1 MSKFIEP
8 SVEEIKLEKVYQ
20 DMGLSDQEYEKVCDI
35 LGRQPNFT
43 ETGIFSVMWSEH
55 CSYKH
60 SKPFLKQ
67 FPTSGDHVLMGPGE
81 GAGVV
86 DIGDNQA
93 VVFKVESHN
102 HPSAIEPYQ
111 GAATGVGG
119 IIRDIVSIGARPINL
134 LNSLRF
140 GELDNKQNQRLLKGV
155 VKGIGGYGNCIG
167 IPTTAGEIEFDE
179 RYDGNPLV
187 NAMCVGVINHDMIQK
202 GTAKGVGNSVIY
214 VGLKTG
220 RDGIH
225 GATFASEELTEES
238 ESKRP
243 SVQIGDPFVGKKLM
257 EATLEAITFDE
268 LVGIQDMGAAG
279 LTSSSSEMA
288 AKGGSGLHLR
298 LEQVPTREP
307 GISPYE
313 MMLSETQ
320 ERMLL
325 VVEKGTEQK
334 FLDLFDKHEL
344 DSAVIGEVTDTN
356 RFVLTYDDEVYAD
369 IPVEPLADEAPVY
382 ILEGEEKDY
391 NTSKN
396 DYTHIDV
403 KDTFFK
409 LLKHPTI
416 ASKHYLY
423 DQYDQQVGANTI
435 IKPGLQASVV
445 RVEGTN
451 KAIASTIDGEA
462 RYVYNNPYE
471 GGKMVVA
478 EAYRNLIA
486 VGATPLAMTDCLNYG
501 SPEKKEIYQQLI
513 DSTKGMAEACD
524 ILKTPVVSGNVS
536 LYNETKGTSIF
547 PTPVVGMVGLIE
559 NVNYL
564 NDFEPQVGDKLYLI
578 GDTKD
583 DFGGSQLEKLI
594 YGKVNHEFESLD
606 LSSEVEKGESIKTA
620 IREGL
625 LSHVQTVGKGGL
637 LITLAKLSAHYGLG
651 LKSSIDITNA
661 QLFSETQG
669 RYVVSDQNELRG
681 ERGLGL
687 LTEAIK
693 DDQMERLK
701 GYQHAI
707 GHVRYATSGNKGI
720 ENIQPF
726 LYHFY
731 DMSVG
736 ICHNGNLIN
745 AKSLRQNLEK
755 QGAIFHSSSDTEVIM
770 HLIRRSK
777 APTFEEALKESLRKV
792 KGGFTFAILTKDALY
807 GAVDPNAIRPLVVGK
822 MKDGTYIL
830 ASETCAI
837 DVLGAEFVQDIHAG
851 EYVVINDKGIT
862 VKSYTHHTTTAISA
876 MEYIYF
882 ARPDSTIAGKNVHAV
897 RKASGK
903 KLAQESPVN
912 ADMVIGVPNSSL
924 SAASGYAE
932 EIGLPYEMGLVKN
945 QYVAR
950 TFIQPTQELREQG
963 VRVKLSAVK
972 DIVDG
977 KNIIL
982 VDDSIVRGTTIRRIV
997 KMLKD
1002 SGANK
1007 VHVRIASPEFMFPS
1021 FYGIDVSTTAELI
1034 SASKSPEEIKDYI
1047 GADSLAYLSLDG
1059 LIESIGLDYDAPYSG
1074 LCVESFTGDYPAGL
1088 YDYEANYKAHLSHRQ
1103 KQYISKN
1110 KHFFDS
1116 EGNLN
1121 V

>member
-8 SVEEIKLEKVYQ
+8 SIEEIKLEKLYQ
-20 DMGLSDQEYEKVCDI
+20 DMGLSDEEYNKVREI
-35 LGRQPNFT
+35 LGREPNFT
-43 ETGIFSVMWSEH
+43 EVGIFSVMWSEH

-67 FPTSGDHVLMGPGE
+67 FPTTGEHVLMGPGE

-140 GELDNKQNQRLLKGV
+140 GELSVKQNQRLLKGV
-155 VKGIGGYGNCIG
+155 VRGIGGYGNCIG

-187 NAMCVGVINHDMIQK
+187 NAMCVGVIDHDMVQK
-202 GTAKGVGNSVIY
+202 GTAKGEGNSVIY

-288 AKGGSGLHLR
+288 AKGGSGLVLY
-298 LEQVPTREP
+298 LDQVPTREP

-344 DSAVIGEVTDTN
+344 DSAVIGEVTDTD
-356 RFVLTYDDEVYAD
+356 RFVLKYEDEVYAD
-369 IPVEPLADEAPVY
+369 IPVDALADEAPVY
-382 ILEGEEKDY
+382 ILEGEEKEY

-396 DYTHIDV
+396 DYSEINVQDV
-403 KDTFFK
+403 FKK

-423 DQYDQQVGANTI
+423 EQYDQQVGANTI
-435 IKPGLQASVV
+435 IKPGLQSSVV

-462 RYVYNNPYE
+462 RYVFNQPYE

-513 DSTKGMAEACD
+513 DSTKGMAEACEV
-524 ILKTPVVSGNVS
+524 LKTPVVSGNVS
-536 LYNETKGTSIF
+536 LYNETRGTSIF

-559 NVNYL
+559 DIQYL
-564 NDFEPQVGDKLYLI
+564 NDFHPETGHTLYLV
-578 GDTKD
+578 GETRN
-583 DFGGSQLEKLI
+583 DFGGSQIEKLL
-594 YGKVNHEFESLD
+594 YSKVNHEYEEID
-606 LSSEVEKGESIKTA
+606 LGDEVAKGEAIKTS
-620 IREGL
+620 IRNGIA
-625 LSHVQTVGKGGL
+625 SHVQTVGKGGL
-637 LITLAKLSAHYGLG
+637 LITLAKISTYYNLG
-651 LKSSIDITNA
+651 LEAKVELSDA

-669 RYVVSDQNELRG
+669 RYVVAVKEGQTLDVDG
-681 ERGLGL
+681 
-687 LTEAIK
+687 AIK
-693 DDQMERLK
+693 IGELTDVDEFK
-701 GYQHAI
+701 VSNTTSTITEKVSDIKAI
-707 GHVRYATSGNKGI
+707 W
-720 ENIQPF
+720 E
-726 LYHFY
+726 
-731 DMSVG
+731 
-736 ICHNGNLIN
+736 
-745 AKSLRQNLEK
+745 
-755 QGAIFHSSSDTEVIM
+755 GAISEC
-770 HLIRRSK
+770 
-777 APTFEEALKESLRKV
+777 
-792 KGGFTFAILTKDALY
+792 LTT
-807 GAVDPNAIRPLVVGK
+807 VD
-822 MKDGTYIL
+822 
-830 ASETCAI
+830 
-837 DVLGAEFVQDIHAG
+837 
-851 EYVVINDKGIT
+851 
-862 VKSYTHHTTTAISA
+862 
-876 MEYIYF
+876 
-882 ARPDSTIAGKNVHAV
+882 
-897 RKASGK
+897 
-903 KLAQESPVN
+903 
-912 ADMVIGVPNSSL
+912 
-924 SAASGYAE
+924 
-932 EIGLPYEMGLVKN
+932 
-945 QYVAR
+945 
-950 TFIQPTQELREQG
+950 
-963 VRVKLSAVK
+963 
-972 DIVDG
+972 
-977 KNIIL
+977 
-982 VDDSIVRGTTIRRIV
+982 
-997 KMLKD
+997 
-1002 SGANK
+1002 
-1007 VHVRIASPEFMFPS
+1007 
-1021 FYGIDVSTTAELI
+1021 
-1034 SASKSPEEIKDYI
+1034 
-1047 GADSLAYLSLDG
+1047 
-1059 LIESIGLDYDAPYSG
+1059 
-1074 LCVESFTGDYPAGL
+1074 
-1088 YDYEANYKAHLSHRQ
+1088 
-1103 KQYISKN
+1103 
-1110 KHFFDS
+1110 
-1116 EGNLN
+1116 
-1121 V
+1121 

>member
-8 SVEEIKLEKVYQ
+8 SIEEIKLEKLYQ
-20 DMGLSDQEYEKVCDI
+20 DMGLSDEEYNKVREI
-35 LGRQPNFT
+35 LGREPNFT
-43 ETGIFSVMWSEH
+43 EVGIFSVMWSEH

-67 FPTSGDHVLMGPGE
+67 FPTTGEHVLMGPGE

-140 GELDNKQNQRLLKGV
+140 GELSVKQNQRLLKGV
-155 VKGIGGYGNCIG
+155 VRGIGGYGNCIG

-187 NAMCVGVINHDMIQK
+187 NAMCVGVIDHDMVQK
-202 GTAKGVGNSVIY
+202 GTAKGEGNSVIY

-288 AKGGSGLHLR
+288 AKGGSGLVLY
-298 LEQVPTREP
+298 LDQVPTREP

-344 DSAVIGEVTDTN
+344 DSAVIGEVTDTD
-356 RFVLTYDDEVYAD
+356 RFVLKYEDEVYAD
-369 IPVEPLADEAPVY
+369 IPVDALADEAPVY
-382 ILEGEEKDY
+382 ILEGEEKEY

-396 DYTHIDV
+396 DYSEINVQDV
-403 KDTFFK
+403 FKK

-423 DQYDQQVGANTI
+423 EQYDQQVGANTI
-435 IKPGLQASVV
+435 IKPGLQSSVV

-462 RYVYNNPYE
+462 RYVFYQPYE

-513 DSTKGMAEACD
+513 DSTKGMAEACEV
-524 ILKTPVVSGNVS
+524 LKTPVVSGNVS
-536 LYNETKGTSIF
+536 LYNETRGTSIF

-559 NVNYL
+559 DIQYL
-564 NDFEPQVGDKLYLI
+564 NDFHPETGHTLYLV
-578 GDTKD
+578 GETRN
-583 DFGGSQLEKLI
+583 DFGGSQIEKLL
-594 YGKVNHEFESLD
+594 YSKVNHEYEEID
-606 LSSEVEKGESIKTA
+606 LGDEVAKGEAIKTS
-620 IREGL
+620 IRNGIA
-625 LSHVQTVGKGGL
+625 SHVQTVGKGGL
-637 LITLAKLSAHYGLG
+637 LITLAKISAYYNLG
-651 LKSSIDITNA
+651 LEAKVELSDA

-669 RYVVSDQNELRG
+669 RYVVAVKEGQTLDVDG
-681 ERGLGL
+681 
-687 LTEAIK
+687 AIK
-693 DDQMERLK
+693 IGELTDVDEFK
-701 GYQHAI
+701 VSNTTSTITEKVSDIKAI
-707 GHVRYATSGNKGI
+707 W
-720 ENIQPF
+720 E
-726 LYHFY
+726 
-731 DMSVG
+731 
-736 ICHNGNLIN
+736 
-745 AKSLRQNLEK
+745 
-755 QGAIFHSSSDTEVIM
+755 GAISEC
-770 HLIRRSK
+770 
-777 APTFEEALKESLRKV
+777 
-792 KGGFTFAILTKDALY
+792 LTT
-807 GAVDPNAIRPLVVGK
+807 VD
-822 MKDGTYIL
+822 
-830 ASETCAI
+830 
-837 DVLGAEFVQDIHAG
+837 
-851 EYVVINDKGIT
+851 
-862 VKSYTHHTTTAISA
+862 
-876 MEYIYF
+876 
-882 ARPDSTIAGKNVHAV
+882 
-897 RKASGK
+897 
-903 KLAQESPVN
+903 
-912 ADMVIGVPNSSL
+912 
-924 SAASGYAE
+924 
-932 EIGLPYEMGLVKN
+932 
-945 QYVAR
+945 
-950 TFIQPTQELREQG
+950 
-963 VRVKLSAVK
+963 
-972 DIVDG
+972 
-977 KNIIL
+977 
-982 VDDSIVRGTTIRRIV
+982 
-997 KMLKD
+997 
-1002 SGANK
+1002 
-1007 VHVRIASPEFMFPS
+1007 
-1021 FYGIDVSTTAELI
+1021 
-1034 SASKSPEEIKDYI
+1034 
-1047 GADSLAYLSLDG
+1047 
-1059 LIESIGLDYDAPYSG
+1059 
-1074 LCVESFTGDYPAGL
+1074 
-1088 YDYEANYKAHLSHRQ
+1088 
-1103 KQYISKN
+1103 
-1110 KHFFDS
+1110 
-1116 EGNLN
+1116 
-1121 V
+1121 

>member
-8 SVEEIKLEKVYQ
+8 SIEEIKLEKLYQ
-20 DMGLSDQEYEKVCDI
+20 DMGLSDEEYNKVREI
-35 LGRQPNFT
+35 LGREPNFT
-43 ETGIFSVMWSEH
+43 EVGIFSVMWSEH

-67 FPTSGDHVLMGPGE
+67 FPTTGEHVLMGPGE

-140 GELDNKQNQRLLKGV
+140 GELSVKQNQRLLKGV
-155 VKGIGGYGNCIG
+155 VRGIGGYGNCIG

-187 NAMCVGVINHDMIQK
+187 NAMCVGVIDHDMVQK
-202 GTAKGVGNSVIY
+202 GTAKGEGNSVIY

-288 AKGGSGLHLR
+288 AKGGSGLVLY
-298 LEQVPTREP
+298 LDQVPTREP

-344 DSAVIGEVTDTN
+344 DSAVIGEVTNTD
-356 RFVLTYDDEVYAD
+356 RFVLKYEDEVYAD
-369 IPVEPLADEAPVY
+369 IPVDALADEAPVY
-382 ILEGEEKDY
+382 ILEGEEKEY

-396 DYTHIDV
+396 DYSEINVQDV
-403 KDTFFK
+403 FKK

-423 DQYDQQVGANTI
+423 EQYDQQVGANTI
-435 IKPGLQASVV
+435 IKPGLQSSVV

-462 RYVYNNPYE
+462 RYVFNQPYE

-501 SPEKKEIYQQLI
+501 SPEKKDIYQQLI
-513 DSTKGMAEACD
+513 DSTKGMAEACEV
-524 ILKTPVVSGNVS
+524 LKTPVVSGNVS
-536 LYNETKGTSIF
+536 LYNETRGTSIF

-559 NVNYL
+559 DIQYL
-564 NDFEPQVGDKLYLI
+564 NDFHPETGHTLYLV
-578 GDTKD
+578 GETRN
-583 DFGGSQLEKLI
+583 DFGGSQIEKLL
-594 YGKVNHEFESLD
+594 YSKVNHEYEEID
-606 LSSEVEKGESIKTA
+606 LGDEVAKGEAIKTS
-620 IREGL
+620 IRNGIA
-625 LSHVQTVGKGGL
+625 SHVQTVGKGGL
-637 LITLAKLSAHYGLG
+637 LITLAKISAYYNLG
-651 LKSSIDITNA
+651 LEAKVELSDA

-669 RYVVSDQNELRG
+669 RYVVAVKEGQTLDVDG
-681 ERGLGL
+681 
-687 LTEAIK
+687 AIK
-693 DDQMERLK
+693 IGELTDVDEFK
-701 GYQHAI
+701 VANTTSTITEKVSDIKAI
-707 GHVRYATSGNKGI
+707 W
-720 ENIQPF
+720 E
-726 LYHFY
+726 
-731 DMSVG
+731 
-736 ICHNGNLIN
+736 
-745 AKSLRQNLEK
+745 
-755 QGAIFHSSSDTEVIM
+755 GAISEC
-770 HLIRRSK
+770 
-777 APTFEEALKESLRKV
+777 
-792 KGGFTFAILTKDALY
+792 LTT
-807 GAVDPNAIRPLVVGK
+807 VD
-822 MKDGTYIL
+822 
-830 ASETCAI
+830 
-837 DVLGAEFVQDIHAG
+837 
-851 EYVVINDKGIT
+851 
-862 VKSYTHHTTTAISA
+862 
-876 MEYIYF
+876 
-882 ARPDSTIAGKNVHAV
+882 
-897 RKASGK
+897 
-903 KLAQESPVN
+903 
-912 ADMVIGVPNSSL
+912 
-924 SAASGYAE
+924 
-932 EIGLPYEMGLVKN
+932 
-945 QYVAR
+945 
-950 TFIQPTQELREQG
+950 
-963 VRVKLSAVK
+963 
-972 DIVDG
+972 
-977 KNIIL
+977 
-982 VDDSIVRGTTIRRIV
+982 
-997 KMLKD
+997 
-1002 SGANK
+1002 
-1007 VHVRIASPEFMFPS
+1007 
-1021 FYGIDVSTTAELI
+1021 
-1034 SASKSPEEIKDYI
+1034 
-1047 GADSLAYLSLDG
+1047 
-1059 LIESIGLDYDAPYSG
+1059 
-1074 LCVESFTGDYPAGL
+1074 
-1088 YDYEANYKAHLSHRQ
+1088 
-1103 KQYISKN
+1103 
-1110 KHFFDS
+1110 
-1116 EGNLN
+1116 
-1121 V
+1121 

>member
-8 SVEEIKLEKVYQ
+8 SIEEIKLEKLYQ
-20 DMGLSDQEYEKVCDI
+20 DMGLSDEEYNKVREI
-35 LGRQPNFT
+35 LGREPNFT
-43 ETGIFSVMWSEH
+43 EVGIFSVMWSEH

-67 FPTSGDHVLMGPGE
+67 FPTTGEHVLMGPGE

-140 GELDNKQNQRLLKGV
+140 GELSVKQNQRLLKGV
-155 VKGIGGYGNCIG
+155 VRGIGGYGNCIG

-187 NAMCVGVINHDMIQK
+187 NAMCVGVIDHDMVQK
-202 GTAKGVGNSVIY
+202 GTAKGEGNSVIY

-288 AKGGSGLHLR
+288 AKGGSGLVLY
-298 LEQVPTREP
+298 LDQVPTREP

-344 DSAVIGEVTDTN
+344 DSAVIGEVTDTD
-356 RFVLTYDDEVYAD
+356 RFVLKYEDEVYAD
-369 IPVEPLADEAPVY
+369 IPVDALADEAPVY
-382 ILEGEEKDY
+382 ILEGEEKEY

-396 DYTHIDV
+396 DYSEINVQDV
-403 KDTFFK
+403 FKK

-423 DQYDQQVGANTI
+423 EQYDQQVGANTI
-435 IKPGLQASVV
+435 IKPGLQSSVV

-462 RYVYNNPYE
+462 RYVFNQPYE

-513 DSTKGMAEACD
+513 DSTKGMAEACEV
-524 ILKTPVVSGNVS
+524 LKTPVVSGNVS
-536 LYNETKGTSIF
+536 LYNETRGTSIF

-559 NVNYL
+559 DIQYL
-564 NDFEPQVGDKLYLI
+564 NDFHPEIGHTLYLV
-578 GDTKD
+578 GETRN
-583 DFGGSQLEKLI
+583 DFGGSQIEKLL
-594 YGKVNHEFESLD
+594 YSKVNHEYEEID
-606 LSSEVEKGESIKTA
+606 LGDEVAKGEAIKTS
-620 IREGL
+620 IRNGIA
-625 LSHVQTVGKGGL
+625 SHVQTVGKGGL
-637 LITLAKLSAHYGLG
+637 LITLAKISAYYNLG
-651 LKSSIDITNA
+651 LEAKVELSDA

-669 RYVVSDQNELRG
+669 RYVVAVKEGQTLDVDG
-681 ERGLGL
+681 
-687 LTEAIK
+687 AIK
-693 DDQMERLK
+693 IGELTDVDEFK
-701 GYQHAI
+701 VSNTTSTITEKVSDIKAI
-707 GHVRYATSGNKGI
+707 W
-720 ENIQPF
+720 E
-726 LYHFY
+726 
-731 DMSVG
+731 
-736 ICHNGNLIN
+736 
-745 AKSLRQNLEK
+745 
-755 QGAIFHSSSDTEVIM
+755 GAISEC
-770 HLIRRSK
+770 
-777 APTFEEALKESLRKV
+777 
-792 KGGFTFAILTKDALY
+792 LTT
-807 GAVDPNAIRPLVVGK
+807 VD
-822 MKDGTYIL
+822 
-830 ASETCAI
+830 
-837 DVLGAEFVQDIHAG
+837 
-851 EYVVINDKGIT
+851 
-862 VKSYTHHTTTAISA
+862 
-876 MEYIYF
+876 
-882 ARPDSTIAGKNVHAV
+882 
-897 RKASGK
+897 
-903 KLAQESPVN
+903 
-912 ADMVIGVPNSSL
+912 
-924 SAASGYAE
+924 
-932 EIGLPYEMGLVKN
+932 
-945 QYVAR
+945 
-950 TFIQPTQELREQG
+950 
-963 VRVKLSAVK
+963 
-972 DIVDG
+972 
-977 KNIIL
+977 
-982 VDDSIVRGTTIRRIV
+982 
-997 KMLKD
+997 
-1002 SGANK
+1002 
-1007 VHVRIASPEFMFPS
+1007 
-1021 FYGIDVSTTAELI
+1021 
-1034 SASKSPEEIKDYI
+1034 
-1047 GADSLAYLSLDG
+1047 
-1059 LIESIGLDYDAPYSG
+1059 
-1074 LCVESFTGDYPAGL
+1074 
-1088 YDYEANYKAHLSHRQ
+1088 
-1103 KQYISKN
+1103 
-1110 KHFFDS
+1110 
-1116 EGNLN
+1116 
-1121 V
+1121 

>member
-8 SVEEIKLEKVYQ
+8 SNEEIKLEKLYQ
-20 DMGLSDQEYEKVCDI
+20 DMGLSDKEYDKVVEI
-35 LGRQPNFT
+35 LGREPNFT
-43 ETGIFSVMWSEH
+43 EVGIFSVMWSEH

-67 FPTSGDHVLMGPGE
+67 FPTTGEHVLMGPGE

-86 DIGDNQA
+86 DIGENQA

-140 GELDNKQNQRLLKGV
+140 GELTVKQNQRLLKGV
-155 VKGIGGYGNCIG
+155 VSGIGGYGNCIG

-187 NAMCVGVINHDMIQK
+187 NAMCVGIIDHDMVQK

-298 LEQVPTREP
+298 LDQVPTREP

-334 FLDLFDKHEL
+334 FLDLFNKHEL
-344 DSAVIGEVTDTN
+344 DSAVIGEVTDTD

-369 IPVEPLADEAPVY
+369 IPVQPLADEAPVY
-382 ILEGEEKDY
+382 ILEGEEKEY

-396 DYTHIDV
+396 DYSNIDV
-403 KDTFFK
+403 HDTFIK
-409 LLKHPTI
+409 LLQHPTT
-416 ASKHYLY
+416 ASKHHLY
-423 DQYDQQVGANTI
+423 EQYDQQVGANTI

-445 RVEGTN
+445 RVEGTQ

-462 RYVYNNPYE
+462 RYVFNQPYE

-513 DSTKGMAEACD
+513 DSTKGMSEACEV
-524 ILKTPVVSGNVS
+524 LQTPVVSGNVS
-536 LYNETKGTSIF
+536 LYNETRGTSIF

-559 NVNYL
+559 DVSYL
-564 NDFEPQVGDKLYLI
+564 KEFKPKAGDKIYLV
-578 GDTKD
+578 GETRD
-583 DFGGSQLEKLI
+583 DFGGSQLEKLL
-594 YGKVNHEFESLD
+594 YGSVNHEFESID
-606 LSSEVEKGESIKTA
+606 LSDEVSKGKSIKQA
-620 IREGL
+620 IRNGIA
-625 LSHVQTVGKGGL
+625 SHVQTVGKGGL
-637 LITLAKLSAHYGLG
+637 LVTLAKISAHYDLG
-651 LKSSIDITNA
+651 MQAQLDVTNA

-669 RYVVSDQNELRG
+669 RYIVIVKKGQTLDIDQAQEIGQLTHQQSFDISNSDVKIKENVSD
-681 ERGLGL
+681 
-687 LTEAIK
+687 IK
-693 DDQMERLK
+693 QKWE
-701 GYQHAI
+701 
-707 GHVRYATSGNKGI
+707 
-720 ENIQPF
+720 
-726 LYHFY
+726 
-731 DMSVG
+731 
-736 ICHNGNLIN
+736 
-745 AKSLRQNLEK
+745 
-755 QGAIFHSSSDTEVIM
+755 GAIVQC
-770 HLIRRSK
+770 
-777 APTFEEALKESLRKV
+777 
-792 KGGFTFAILTKDALY
+792 LT
-807 GAVDPNAIRPLVVGK
+807 
-822 MKDGTYIL
+822 T
-830 ASETCAI
+830 
-837 DVLGAEFVQDIHAG
+837 QD
-851 EYVVINDKGIT
+851 
-862 VKSYTHHTTTAISA
+862 
-876 MEYIYF
+876 
-882 ARPDSTIAGKNVHAV
+882 
-897 RKASGK
+897 
-903 KLAQESPVN
+903 
-912 ADMVIGVPNSSL
+912 
-924 SAASGYAE
+924 
-932 EIGLPYEMGLVKN
+932 
-945 QYVAR
+945 
-950 TFIQPTQELREQG
+950 
-963 VRVKLSAVK
+963 
-972 DIVDG
+972 
-977 KNIIL
+977 
-982 VDDSIVRGTTIRRIV
+982 
-997 KMLKD
+997 
-1002 SGANK
+1002 
-1007 VHVRIASPEFMFPS
+1007 
-1021 FYGIDVSTTAELI
+1021 
-1034 SASKSPEEIKDYI
+1034 
-1047 GADSLAYLSLDG
+1047 
-1059 LIESIGLDYDAPYSG
+1059 
-1074 LCVESFTGDYPAGL
+1074 
-1088 YDYEANYKAHLSHRQ
+1088 
-1103 KQYISKN
+1103 
-1110 KHFFDS
+1110 
-1116 EGNLN
+1116 
-1121 V
+1121 

>member
-8 SVEEIKLEKVYQ
+8 SIEEIKLEKLYQ
-20 DMGLSDQEYEKVCDI
+20 DMGLSDEEYNKVREI
-35 LGRQPNFT
+35 LGREPNFT
-43 ETGIFSVMWSEH
+43 EVGIFSVMWSEH

-67 FPTSGDHVLMGPGE
+67 FPTTGEHVLMGPGE

-140 GELDNKQNQRLLKGV
+140 GELSVKQNQRLLKGV
-155 VKGIGGYGNCIG
+155 VRGIGGYGNCIG

-187 NAMCVGVINHDMIQK
+187 NAMCVGVIDHDMVQK
-202 GTAKGVGNSVIY
+202 GTAKGEGNSVIY

-288 AKGGSGLHLR
+288 AKGGSGLVLHLD
-298 LEQVPTREP
+298 QVPTREP

-344 DSAVIGEVTDTN
+344 DSAVIGEVTNTD
-356 RFVLTYDDEVYAD
+356 RFVLKYEDEVYAD
-369 IPVEPLADEAPVY
+369 IPVDALADEAPVY
-382 ILEGEEKDY
+382 ILEGEEKEY

-396 DYTHIDV
+396 DYSEINVQDV
-403 KDTFFK
+403 FKK

-423 DQYDQQVGANTI
+423 EQYDQQVGANTI
-435 IKPGLQASVV
+435 IKPGLQSSVV

-462 RYVYNNPYE
+462 RYVFNQPYE

-501 SPEKKEIYQQLI
+501 SPEKKDIYQQLI
-513 DSTKGMAEACD
+513 DSTKGMAEACEV
-524 ILKTPVVSGNVS
+524 LKTPVVSGNVS
-536 LYNETKGTSIF
+536 LYNETRGTSIF

-559 NVNYL
+559 DIQYL
-564 NDFEPQVGDKLYLI
+564 NDFHPETGHTLYLV
-578 GDTKD
+578 GETRN
-583 DFGGSQLEKLI
+583 DFGGSQIEKLL
-594 YGKVNHEFESLD
+594 YSKVNHEYEEID
-606 LSSEVEKGESIKTA
+606 LGDEVAKGEAIKTS
-620 IREGL
+620 IRNEIA
-625 LSHVQTVGKGGL
+625 SHVQTVGKGGL
-637 LITLAKLSAHYGLG
+637 LITLAKISAYYNLG
-651 LKSSIDITNA
+651 LEAKVELSDA

-669 RYVVSDQNELRG
+669 RYVVAVKEGQTLDVDG
-681 ERGLGL
+681 
-687 LTEAIK
+687 AIK
-693 DDQMERLK
+693 IGELTDVDEFK
-701 GYQHAI
+701 VSNTTSTITEKVSDIKAI
-707 GHVRYATSGNKGI
+707 W
-720 ENIQPF
+720 E
-726 LYHFY
+726 
-731 DMSVG
+731 
-736 ICHNGNLIN
+736 
-745 AKSLRQNLEK
+745 
-755 QGAIFHSSSDTEVIM
+755 GAISEC
-770 HLIRRSK
+770 
-777 APTFEEALKESLRKV
+777 
-792 KGGFTFAILTKDALY
+792 LTT
-807 GAVDPNAIRPLVVGK
+807 VD
-822 MKDGTYIL
+822 
-830 ASETCAI
+830 
-837 DVLGAEFVQDIHAG
+837 
-851 EYVVINDKGIT
+851 
-862 VKSYTHHTTTAISA
+862 
-876 MEYIYF
+876 
-882 ARPDSTIAGKNVHAV
+882 
-897 RKASGK
+897 
-903 KLAQESPVN
+903 
-912 ADMVIGVPNSSL
+912 
-924 SAASGYAE
+924 
-932 EIGLPYEMGLVKN
+932 
-945 QYVAR
+945 
-950 TFIQPTQELREQG
+950 
-963 VRVKLSAVK
+963 
-972 DIVDG
+972 
-977 KNIIL
+977 
-982 VDDSIVRGTTIRRIV
+982 
-997 KMLKD
+997 
-1002 SGANK
+1002 
-1007 VHVRIASPEFMFPS
+1007 
-1021 FYGIDVSTTAELI
+1021 
-1034 SASKSPEEIKDYI
+1034 
-1047 GADSLAYLSLDG
+1047 
-1059 LIESIGLDYDAPYSG
+1059 
-1074 LCVESFTGDYPAGL
+1074 
-1088 YDYEANYKAHLSHRQ
+1088 
-1103 KQYISKN
+1103 
-1110 KHFFDS
+1110 
-1116 EGNLN
+1116 
-1121 V
+1121 

>member
-8 SVEEIKLEKVYQ
+8 SIEEIKLEKLYQ
-20 DMGLSDQEYEKVCDI
+20 DMGLSDEEYNKVREI
-35 LGRQPNFT
+35 LGREPNFT
-43 ETGIFSVMWSEH
+43 EVGIFSVMWSEH

-67 FPTSGDHVLMGPGE
+67 FPTTGEHVLIGRGE

-140 GELDNKQNQRLLKGV
+140 GELSVKQNQRLLKGV
-155 VKGIGGYGNCIG
+155 VRGIGGYGNCIG

-187 NAMCVGVINHDMIQK
+187 NAMCVGVIDHDMVQK
-202 GTAKGVGNSVIY
+202 GTAKGEGNSVIY

-288 AKGGSGLHLR
+288 AKGGSGLVLY
-298 LEQVPTREP
+298 LDQVPTREP

-344 DSAVIGEVTDTN
+344 DSAVIGEVTDTD
-356 RFVLTYDDEVYAD
+356 RFVLKYEDEVYAD
-369 IPVEPLADEAPVY
+369 IPVDALADEAPVY
-382 ILEGEEKDY
+382 ILEGEEKEY

-396 DYTHIDV
+396 DYSEINVQDV
-403 KDTFFK
+403 FKK

-423 DQYDQQVGANTI
+423 EQYDQQVGANTI
-435 IKPGLQASVV
+435 IKPGLQSSVV

-462 RYVYNNPYE
+462 RYVFNQPYE

-513 DSTKGMAEACD
+513 DSTKGMAEACEV
-524 ILKTPVVSGNVS
+524 LKTPVVSGNVS
-536 LYNETKGTSIF
+536 LYNETRGTSIF

-559 NVNYL
+559 DIQYL
-564 NDFEPQVGDKLYLI
+564 NDFHPETGHTLYLV
-578 GDTKD
+578 GETRN
-583 DFGGSQLEKLI
+583 DFGGSQIEKLL
-594 YGKVNHEFESLD
+594 YSKVNHEYEEID
-606 LSSEVEKGESIKTA
+606 LGDEVAKGEAIKTS
-620 IREGL
+620 IRNGIA
-625 LSHVQTVGKGGL
+625 SHVQTVGKGGL
-637 LITLAKLSAHYGLG
+637 LITLAKISAYYNLG
-651 LKSSIDITNA
+651 LEAKVELSDA

-669 RYVVSDQNELRG
+669 RYVVAVKEGQTLDVDG
-681 ERGLGL
+681 
-687 LTEAIK
+687 AIK
-693 DDQMERLK
+693 IGELTDVDEFK
-701 GYQHAI
+701 VSNTTSTITEKVSDIKAI
-707 GHVRYATSGNKGI
+707 W
-720 ENIQPF
+720 E
-726 LYHFY
+726 
-731 DMSVG
+731 
-736 ICHNGNLIN
+736 
-745 AKSLRQNLEK
+745 
-755 QGAIFHSSSDTEVIM
+755 GAISEC
-770 HLIRRSK
+770 
-777 APTFEEALKESLRKV
+777 
-792 KGGFTFAILTKDALY
+792 LTT
-807 GAVDPNAIRPLVVGK
+807 VD
-822 MKDGTYIL
+822 
-830 ASETCAI
+830 
-837 DVLGAEFVQDIHAG
+837 
-851 EYVVINDKGIT
+851 
-862 VKSYTHHTTTAISA
+862 
-876 MEYIYF
+876 
-882 ARPDSTIAGKNVHAV
+882 
-897 RKASGK
+897 
-903 KLAQESPVN
+903 
-912 ADMVIGVPNSSL
+912 
-924 SAASGYAE
+924 
-932 EIGLPYEMGLVKN
+932 
-945 QYVAR
+945 
-950 TFIQPTQELREQG
+950 
-963 VRVKLSAVK
+963 
-972 DIVDG
+972 
-977 KNIIL
+977 
-982 VDDSIVRGTTIRRIV
+982 
-997 KMLKD
+997 
-1002 SGANK
+1002 
-1007 VHVRIASPEFMFPS
+1007 
-1021 FYGIDVSTTAELI
+1021 
-1034 SASKSPEEIKDYI
+1034 
-1047 GADSLAYLSLDG
+1047 
-1059 LIESIGLDYDAPYSG
+1059 
-1074 LCVESFTGDYPAGL
+1074 
-1088 YDYEANYKAHLSHRQ
+1088 
-1103 KQYISKN
+1103 
-1110 KHFFDS
+1110 
-1116 EGNLN
+1116 
-1121 V
+1121 

>member
-8 SVEEIKLEKVYQ
+8 SIEEIKLEKLYQ
-20 DMGLSDQEYEKVCDI
+20 DMGLSDEEYNKVREI
-35 LGRQPNFT
+35 LGREPNFT
-43 ETGIFSVMWSEH
+43 EVGIFSVMWSEH

-67 FPTSGDHVLMGPGE
+67 FPTTGEHVLMGPGE

-140 GELDNKQNQRLLKGV
+140 GELSVKQNQRLLKGV
-155 VKGIGGYGNCIG
+155 VRGIGGYGNCIG

-187 NAMCVGVINHDMIQK
+187 NAMCVGVIDHDMVQK
-202 GTAKGVGNSVIY
+202 GTAKGEGNSVIY

-288 AKGGSGLHLR
+288 AKGGSGLVLHLD
-298 LEQVPTREP
+298 QVPTREP

-344 DSAVIGEVTDTN
+344 DSAVIGEVTNTD
-356 RFVLTYDDEVYAD
+356 RFVLKYEDEVYAD
-369 IPVEPLADEAPVY
+369 IPVDALADEAPVY
-382 ILEGEEKDY
+382 ILEGEEKEY

-396 DYTHIDV
+396 DYSEINVQDV
-403 KDTFFK
+403 FKK

-423 DQYDQQVGANTI
+423 EQYDQQVGANTI
-435 IKPGLQASVV
+435 IKPGLQSSVV

-462 RYVYNNPYE
+462 RYVFNQPYE

-501 SPEKKEIYQQLI
+501 SPEKKDIYQQLI
-513 DSTKGMAEACD
+513 DSTKGMAEACEV
-524 ILKTPVVSGNVS
+524 LKTPVVSGNVS
-536 LYNETKGTSIF
+536 LYNETRGTSIF

-559 NVNYL
+559 DIQYL
-564 NDFEPQVGDKLYLI
+564 NDFHPETGHTLYLV
-578 GDTKD
+578 GETRN
-583 DFGGSQLEKLI
+583 DFGGSQIEKLL
-594 YGKVNHEFESLD
+594 YSKVNHEYEEID
-606 LSSEVEKGESIKTA
+606 LGDEVAKGEAIKTS
-620 IREGL
+620 IRNGIA
-625 LSHVQTVGKGGL
+625 SHVQTVGKGGL
-637 LITLAKLSAHYGLG
+637 LITLAKISAYYNLG
-651 LKSSIDITNA
+651 LEAKVELSDA

-669 RYVVSDQNELRG
+669 RYVVVVKEGQTLDVDG
-681 ERGLGL
+681 
-687 LTEAIK
+687 AIK
-693 DDQMERLK
+693 IGELTDVDEFK
-701 GYQHAI
+701 VSNTTSTITEKVSDIKAI
-707 GHVRYATSGNKGI
+707 W
-720 ENIQPF
+720 E
-726 LYHFY
+726 
-731 DMSVG
+731 
-736 ICHNGNLIN
+736 
-745 AKSLRQNLEK
+745 
-755 QGAIFHSSSDTEVIM
+755 GAISEC
-770 HLIRRSK
+770 
-777 APTFEEALKESLRKV
+777 
-792 KGGFTFAILTKDALY
+792 LTT
-807 GAVDPNAIRPLVVGK
+807 VD
-822 MKDGTYIL
+822 
-830 ASETCAI
+830 
-837 DVLGAEFVQDIHAG
+837 
-851 EYVVINDKGIT
+851 
-862 VKSYTHHTTTAISA
+862 
-876 MEYIYF
+876 
-882 ARPDSTIAGKNVHAV
+882 
-897 RKASGK
+897 
-903 KLAQESPVN
+903 
-912 ADMVIGVPNSSL
+912 
-924 SAASGYAE
+924 
-932 EIGLPYEMGLVKN
+932 
-945 QYVAR
+945 
-950 TFIQPTQELREQG
+950 
-963 VRVKLSAVK
+963 
-972 DIVDG
+972 
-977 KNIIL
+977 
-982 VDDSIVRGTTIRRIV
+982 
-997 KMLKD
+997 
-1002 SGANK
+1002 
-1007 VHVRIASPEFMFPS
+1007 
-1021 FYGIDVSTTAELI
+1021 
-1034 SASKSPEEIKDYI
+1034 
-1047 GADSLAYLSLDG
+1047 
-1059 LIESIGLDYDAPYSG
+1059 
-1074 LCVESFTGDYPAGL
+1074 
-1088 YDYEANYKAHLSHRQ
+1088 
-1103 KQYISKN
+1103 
-1110 KHFFDS
+1110 
-1116 EGNLN
+1116 
-1121 V
+1121 

>member
-8 SVEEIKLEKVYQ
+8 SIEEIKLEKLYQ
-20 DMGLSDQEYEKVCDI
+20 DMGLSDEEYNKVREI
-35 LGRQPNFT
+35 LGREPNFT
-43 ETGIFSVMWSEH
+43 EVGIFSVMWSEH

-67 FPTSGDHVLMGPGE
+67 FPTTGEHVLMGPGE

-140 GELDNKQNQRLLKGV
+140 GELSVKQNQRLLKGV
-155 VKGIGGYGNCIG
+155 VRGIGGYGNCIG

-187 NAMCVGVINHDMIQK
+187 NAMCVGVIDHDMVQK
-202 GTAKGVGNSVIY
+202 GTAKGEGNSVIY

-288 AKGGSGLHLR
+288 AKGGSGLVLHLD
-298 LEQVPTREP
+298 QVPTREP

-344 DSAVIGEVTDTN
+344 DSAVIGEVTNTD
-356 RFVLTYDDEVYAD
+356 RFVLKYEDEVYAD
-369 IPVEPLADEAPVY
+369 IPVDALADEAPVY
-382 ILEGEEKDY
+382 ILEGEEKEY

-396 DYTHIDV
+396 DYSEINVQDV
-403 KDTFFK
+403 FKK

-423 DQYDQQVGANTI
+423 EQYDQQVGANTI
-435 IKPGLQASVV
+435 IKPGLQSSVV

-462 RYVYNNPYE
+462 RYVFNQPYE

-501 SPEKKEIYQQLI
+501 SPEKKDIYQQLI
-513 DSTKGMAEACD
+513 DSTKGMAEACEV
-524 ILKTPVVSGNVS
+524 LKTPVVSGNVS
-536 LYNETKGTSIF
+536 LYNETRGTSIF

-559 NVNYL
+559 DIQYL
-564 NDFEPQVGDKLYLI
+564 NDFHPETGHTLYLV
-578 GDTKD
+578 GETRN
-583 DFGGSQLEKLI
+583 DFGGSQIEKLL
-594 YGKVNHEFESLD
+594 YSKVNHEYEEID
-606 LSSEVEKGESIKTA
+606 LGDEVAKGEAIKTS
-620 IREGL
+620 IRNGIA
-625 LSHVQTVGKGGL
+625 SHVQTVGKGGL
-637 LITLAKLSAHYGLG
+637 LITLAKISAYYNLG
-651 LKSSIDITNA
+651 LEAKVELSDA

-669 RYVVSDQNELRG
+669 RYVV
-681 ERGLGL
+681 
-687 LTEAIK
+687 A
-693 DDQMERLK
+693 
-701 GYQHAI
+701 
-707 GHVRYATSGNKGI
+707 
-720 ENIQPF
+720 
-726 LYHFY
+726 
-731 DMSVG
+731 
-736 ICHNGNLIN
+736 
-745 AKSLRQNLEK
+745 
-755 QGAIFHSSSDTEVIM
+755 
-770 HLIRRSK
+770 
-777 APTFEEALKESLRKV
+777 V
-792 KGGFTFAILTKDALY
+792 KGGQTLDVDGAIKIGELTD
-807 GAVDPNAIRPLVVGK
+807 VDEFKVSNTTSTITEKVSDIKAIWEG
-822 MKDGTYIL
+822 
-830 ASETCAI
+830 
-837 DVLGAEFVQDIHAG
+837 
-851 EYVVINDKGIT
+851 
-862 VKSYTHHTTTAISA
+862 AIS
-876 MEYIYF
+876 ECL
-882 ARPDSTIAGKNVHAV
+882 T
-897 RKASGK
+897 
-903 KLAQESPVN
+903 
-912 ADMVIGVPNSSL
+912 
-924 SAASGYAE
+924 
-932 EIGLPYEMGLVKN
+932 
-945 QYVAR
+945 
-950 TFIQPTQELREQG
+950 T
-963 VRVKLSAVK
+963 
-972 DIVDG
+972 VD
-977 KNIIL
+977 
-982 VDDSIVRGTTIRRIV
+982 
-997 KMLKD
+997 
-1002 SGANK
+1002 
-1007 VHVRIASPEFMFPS
+1007 
-1021 FYGIDVSTTAELI
+1021 
-1034 SASKSPEEIKDYI
+1034 
-1047 GADSLAYLSLDG
+1047 
-1059 LIESIGLDYDAPYSG
+1059 
-1074 LCVESFTGDYPAGL
+1074 
-1088 YDYEANYKAHLSHRQ
+1088 
-1103 KQYISKN
+1103 
-1110 KHFFDS
+1110 
-1116 EGNLN
+1116 
-1121 V
+1121 